1 MATLSSSI
9 VKNRVASM
17 RDVEEALARQVLYG
31 GDLATNLLELA
42 AVSEGELTQLLAES
56 HGLAA
61 AAVGELPQAGDAVLR
76 LVPGE
81 LAHRHAFYPIEERD
95 GVLVIAVSEPLP
107 PEVEEDL
114 CFALGVRLEQ
124 RAAPVV
130 RIRQAIARDYG
141 LPLDRRT
148 LRLVAKLEGR
158 ADPSPSSMPPP
169 MHGAAETA
177 LLPRP
182 ASVPP
187 MVYPPETGLA
197 PPGSRATPPPAPEP
211 ETQPKP
217 APAPSP
223 PPPSAAEAQAA
234 TTRRERTRPPQA
246 PPPKESGASG
256 PASRAVRTIAVPER
270 GRRRHR
276 GPYTAAMAE
285 KDLMEAGSRDDV
297 LRAFF
302 DFSSQYFE
310 YSALF
315 AVHGDIAE
323 GKDAHGPGA
332 SAERIARIGVPLD
345 LPGALSLAKKEG
357 SWRLH
362 RLQDDGLDK
371 SVAKDLERPAGKQVL
386 LLPVIVRGRCVL
398 ILYGDHGEADVSLSD
413 VGDVISFAA
422 LVAAALERV
431 ILKRKLAA
439 RRAIAEEDG
448 APPPRPGRE
457 RPKSRLPSAED
468 RVRAL
473 AGAIDLAGPATALPR
488 TRAESPHGK
497 AAAPISTA
505 PSTGLESPT
514 AKQSLAPATPAESPS
529 AKKTSLPPRREPP
542 KPPVRQPRGDAVRTV
557 ISGVTPEAPPKKVST
572 PPQGTPKRLDPEV
585 TGEPQPF
592 PLTRRTPR
600 PPVQHAEEATEDG
613 WAPPLEP
620 EASFGSVSKP
630 PSRRARTAPGLG
642 VAPSSRPAPSSK
654 RDGNRRLELVEQA
667 VDAEPKREE
676 TSIEVTETAEL
687 DDDLVDAL
695 AREEEAPLAP
705 SSRSVAYGPRRLRP
719 RQSAKELALPSVII
733 DLESECSELLER
745 LFAGDAEAGET
756 LVQIGEPAVS
766 VLVSRFPGPITV
778 DPRRLSAEGARAS
791 ESGPLLR
798 VIARIGPAA
807 IPFLVVRTADA
818 DPEVRAWSTRLLG
831 EMPSME
837 AARAIA
843 RRFLDGDESVRR
855 AALAAGRMMQSDD
868 ESRAAL
874 RDGLAQLAA
883 DPAQSEDARLGAI
896 EALADV
902 RDPRAVPRLIPLLGD
917 RNAEIAKLVHWAL
930 SVLARN
936 ELGRDPK
943 AWHEWW
949 RENGVRHRIE
959 WLIDA
964 LMNDSAEIRRAA
976 GDELKV
982 LTKEYFGYYD
992 DLPKRERAKAQK
1004 KYREWW
1010 DTKGKARFR

>member
-1 MATLSSSI
+1 
-9 VKNRVASM
+9 
-17 RDVEEALARQVLYG
+17 VLPR
-31 GDLATNLLELA
+31 
-42 AVSEGELTQLLAES
+42 TQAES
-56 HGLAA
+56 
-61 AAVGELPQAGDAVLR
+61 
-76 LVPGE
+76 
-81 LAHRHAFYPIEERD
+81 
-95 GVLVIAVSEPLP
+95 PL
-107 PEVEEDL
+107 
-114 CFALGVRLEQ
+114 G
-124 RAAPVV
+124 
-130 RIRQAIARDYG
+130 
-141 LPLDRRT
+141 
-148 LRLVAKLEGR
+148 
-158 ADPSPSSMPPP
+158 
-169 MHGAAETA
+169 
-177 LLPRP
+177 
-182 ASVPP
+182 
-187 MVYPPETGLA
+187 
-197 PPGSRATPPPAPEP
+197 
-211 ETQPKP
+211 
-217 APAPSP
+217 
-223 PPPSAAEAQAA
+223 
-234 TTRRERTRPPQA
+234 
-246 PPPKESGASG
+246 
-256 PASRAVRTIAVPER
+256 
-270 GRRRHR
+270 
-276 GPYTAAMAE
+276 
-285 KDLMEAGSRDDV
+285 
-297 LRAFF
+297 
-302 DFSSQYFE
+302 
-310 YSALF
+310 
-315 AVHGDIAE
+315 
-323 GKDAHGPGA
+323 
-332 SAERIARIGVPLD
+332 
-345 LPGALSLAKKEG
+345 
-357 SWRLH
+357 
-362 RLQDDGLDK
+362 K
-371 SVAKDLERPAGKQVL
+371 SVA
-386 LLPVIVRGRCVL
+386 
-398 ILYGDHGEADVSLSD
+398 
-413 VGDVISFAA
+413 
-422 LVAAALERV
+422 
-431 ILKRKLAA
+431 
-439 RRAIAEEDG
+439 
-448 APPPRPGRE
+448 
-457 RPKSRLPSAED
+457 
-468 RVRAL
+468 
-473 AGAIDLAGPATALPR
+473 
-488 TRAESPHGK
+488 
-497 AAAPISTA
+497 PISVA

-542 KPPVRQPRGDAVRTV
+542 KPPVRQPRGDTVRTV
-557 ISGVTPEAPPKKVST
+557 ISGITPEPPPKKVST
-572 PPQGTPKRLDPEV
+572 PPQGTPKRLDPDV
-585 TGEPQPF
+585 SGEPQPF

-600 PPVQHAEEATEDG
+600 PPVQHSEEAAEDG

-630 PSRRARTAPGLG
+630 PPRRARTAPGLG
-642 VAPSSRPAPSSK
+642 VEPSSRPAPSSK

-667 VDAEPKREE
+667 GDVEPRRED
-676 TSIEVTETAEL
+676 TSIEVSETVEL

-733 DLESECSELLER
+733 DLESECTDLLER

-778 DPRRLSAEGARAS
+778 DPRRVSAESARAS

-837 AARAIA
+837 SARATA

-855 AALAAGRMMQSDD
+855 AALAAGRMLQSDD

-930 SVLARN
+930 SVLARCD
-936 ELGRDPK
+936 LGRDPK

-982 LTKEYFGYYD
+982 LTREYFGYYD

-1010 DTKGKARFR
+1010 DTKGKARFP